1 MATKSSGAS
10 RRQAGGNP
18 KINKVMRE
26 YKTGTLKS
34 GTGGKVMKRK
44 QAVAIALNEARKSG
58 AKIPPK
64 KAHRPVS

>member
-10 RRQAGGNP
+10 RRQAGNP